1 MQTRQTPTPRLYS
14 LRLSLDREGTSMSP
28 IQQADELLAGAN
40 LPTYSQ
46 TIEAMIGLAKGIN
59 HQAHVDRHMIF
70 KAWVLIDRYS
80 TQSKHV

>member
-1 MQTRQTPTPRLYS
+1 MDDPGRL
-14 LRLSLDREGTSMSP
+14 LQVRKMNPLILE
-28 IQQADELLAGAN
+28 ADQLLAGAN

-46 TIEAMIGLAKGIN
+46 AIEALIGLAKGIN

-80 TQSKHV
+80 INSKHV